1 MARETV
7 YGFHPVRE
15 LLRRGTRPVHD
26 LLVARSPKDA
36 EVKDLLALARARGVP
51 ARFVAKEDVER
62 RAPGGIHQGF
72 AAETDEFPMLVV
84 DEALAAFPPGPAGL
98 WVGLDGI
105 TDPHNM
111 GAILRSAAAFGAGAL
126 LVTERRSAQLTPLV
140 QKVAS
145 GAAEYVPVVDAGN
158 MNQAVRRL
166 KEAGFW
172 IYGAALEGKSLEVVR
187 INGPCLLL
195 IGSEGEGLRRR
206 TRELSDELV
215 AIPQAPDRV
224 GSLNASCAA
233 AVLLYEFS
241 RRLAMGGKP

>member
-1 MARETV
+1 MAREAI
-7 YGFHPVRE
+7 YGVHPVRE
-15 LLRRGTRPVHD
+15 LLRRGVRPVHD

-36 EVKDLLALARARGVP
+36 EVRELLALARTRGVSP
-51 ARFVAKEDVER
+51 RLVGKEEVER
-62 RAPGGIHQGF
+62 RAPGGIHQGI
-72 AAETDEFPMLVV
+72 AAETDEFALLVV
-84 DEALAAFPPGPAGL
+84 DELLAAGPPPATTL
-98 WVGLDGI
+98 YVGLDGI

-111 GAILRSAAAFGAGAL
+111 GAILRSAAAFGADAL
-126 LVTERRSAQLTPLV
+126 LATERHSARLTPLV

-158 MNQAVRRL
+158 LNQTVRKL

-172 IYGAALEGKSLEVVR
+172 IYGAALEGKSLDNVR
-187 INGPCLLL
+187 VNGPCLLL
-195 IGSEGEGLRRR
+195 IGSEGDGLRRR

-215 AIPQAPDRV
+215 RIPQAPDRI

-241 RRLAMGGKP
+241 RRLAAAGAS